1 MFLTSAHPS
10 KLISLSFR
18 LRLQTLLD
26 VADYVSS
33 IGLAALRSVTFGL
46 HRLGLRLYLQVKYQ
60 NTGKQGYNRSIR
72 TEKETAG
79 IPTWD
84 FS

>member
-18 LRLQTLLD
+18 LRQTLLD
-26 VADYVSS
+26 VSS
-33 IGLAALRSVTFGL
+33 IGLAALRNVTFRL

-60 NTGKQGYNRSIR
+60 NTEKQGYNRRIR
-72 TEKETAG
+72 TEKETARS
-79 IPTWD
+79 PTWD
-84 FS
+84 FN